1 MARLHIRRKGKSKS
15 TRPQSKTIPPW
26 LSTSKEQ
33 IQETCIKLAREGN
46 PPSKIGLILRDQHG
60 VPLFSSLTGI
70 KLSKYLKSV
79 DLLSDMPEDLVSLI
93 ERGQRLSDHLKT
105 NKKDKKNFHSLEL
118 IESKIHRLSKYYKKT
133 GAIDKKWKYNSLI
146 IRVK

>member
-70 KLSKYLKSV
+70 KLSKY
-79 DLLSDMPEDLVSLI
+79 
-93 ERGQRLSDHLKT
+93 
-105 NKKDKKNFHSLEL
+105 
-118 IESKIHRLSKYYKKT
+118 
-133 GAIDKKWKYNSLI
+133 
-146 IRVK
+146 

>member
-1 MARLHIRRKGKSKS
+1 MARLHIRRKGKAKS
-15 TRPQSKTIPPW
+15 TRPQSKTVPQW

-46 PPSKIGLILRDQHG
+46 TPSKIGLILRDQHG
-60 VPLFSSLTGI
+60 VPLFSSLTGM

-79 DLLSDMPEDLVSLI
+79 DLLSD
-93 ERGQRLSDHLKT
+93 HLKS

-133 GAIDKKWKYNSLI
+133 GEIDKKWKYNSLI